1 MLAFDTLKYSDTLKA
16 AGVSES
22 QARAQATA
30 LADAFEA
37 HFDRLATKD
46 DLRHLAGEL
55 RHELRNEVG
64 GLRNEIR
71 LVDTNLQG
79 QIGHLKWMFG
89 IIAAAAL
96 LSVAKQFFG

>member
-1 MLAFDTLKYSDTLKA
+1 MPAFDTLKYSDALKA
-16 AGVSES
+16 AGVSEP

-30 LADAFEA
+30 LADVFEA

-46 DLRHLAGEL
+46 DLRNLGA
-55 RHELRNEVG
+55 ELRNEM
-64 GLRNEIR
+64 R
-71 LVDTNLQG
+71 LMDTNLQG

>member
-1 MLAFDTLKYSDTLKA
+1 MPAFDTLKYFDTLKA

-22 QARAQATA
+22 QARAQTTA
-30 LADAFEA
+30 SADVFEA

-46 DLRHLAGEL
+46 DLHHLAGEL
-55 RHELRNEVG
+55 RHELRSEVG
-64 GLRNEIR
+64 GLRNEMH
-71 LVDTNLQG
+71 LMNTNLQG

>member
-22 QARAQATA
+22 QARAQAMA
-30 LADAFEA
+30 LADVFEA

-46 DLRHLAGEL
+46 DLR
-55 RHELRNEVG
+55 NEIS
-64 GLRNEIR
+64 GLRNEMR
-71 LVDTNLQG
+71 LMGTDLQG
-79 QIGHLKWMFG
+79 QIIHLKWMFG
-89 IIAAAAL
+89 VIAATAL

>member
-16 AGVSES
+16 AGVAES

-30 LADAFEA
+30 LADVFEA

-46 DLRHLAGEL
+46 DLR
-55 RHELRNEVG
+55 NEIG
-64 GLRNEIR
+64 GLRNEMR
-71 LVDTNLQG
+71 LMGTDLQG
-79 QIGHLKWMFG
+79 RIIRLKWMFG
-89 IIAAAAL
+89 VIAAAAL

>member
-1 MLAFDTLKYSDTLKA
+1 MPAFDTLRYFDTLKA

-30 LADAFEA
+30 LVDAIEA
-37 HFDRLATKD
+37 HFNRLATKD
-46 DLRHLAGEL
+46 DLHHLAGEL
-55 RHELRNEVG
+55 RNEM
-64 GLRNEIR
+64 R
-71 LVDTNLQG
+71 LMDTNLQG
-79 QIGHLKWMFG
+79 QIGHLKWMLG

>member
-1 MLAFDTLKYSDTLKA
+1 MPAFDTLKYFDTLKA
-16 AGVSES
+16 AGIPES
-22 QARAQATA
+22 QARAQTTA
-30 LADAFEA
+30 SADVFEA

-46 DLRHLAGEL
+46 DLRLMS
-55 RHELRNEVG
+55 
-64 GLRNEIR
+64 I
-71 LVDTNLQG
+71 DLQG